1 MLNRLLRP
9 EVEEIIHAK
18 DLHALREVVAEWEP
32 SEIAALIDDLDE
44 HDDAVLF
51 RVLPREQ
58 AATVFQHLP
67 HDRQEALIESLANEQ
82 DRLADLLNTLT
93 PDDRTAFFEELPGE
107 VVQPLLSLLNP
118 KERAAAVRLL
128 GYPDESV
135 GRLMTTDYVAVRPN
149 WTVAQALR
157 HIRRFG
163 KDSETINVVYV
174 VEDGFRLVDDLR
186 IREFILADPEAG
198 VRSLMDER
206 FVALRARDDQETA
219 ISVFREYD
227 RVALPV
233 VDSEGILVGIVT
245 IDDVLDVAEEE
256 ATEDIQKLGG
266 LEALDEPY
274 VRTPLWTLIKKR
286 ARWLVVLFLGEMLTA
301 TAMGYYQH
309 EIAKAVVLALFVP
322 LIISSGGNSG
332 SQAASLM
339 IRALAVGEVT
349 VRDWWQVMKREVFSG
364 LALGGILGAVGLL
377 RVSIWGSF
385 FGSYGAHWFLLGLTV
400 ALSLVGVVLWGT
412 FTGSMLP
419 FVMRRIGVDPAV
431 SSAPFVATLVDV
443 TGLVIYFAV
452 AATLLGGTLL

>member
-9 EVEEIIHAK
+9 EVEEIIHEK
-18 DLHALREVVAEWEP
+18 DLIALREVVADWEP

-44 HDDAVLF
+44 ADDAVLF

-58 AATVFQHLP
+58 AAAVFEHLP
-67 HDRQEALIESLANEQ
+67 HDRQGVLIESLATER

-107 VVQPLLSLLNP
+107 VVQRLLTLLNP

-135 GRLMTTDYVAVRPN
+135 GRLMTTDYVAVRPD
-149 WTVAQALR
+149 WTVEQALKQ
-157 HIRRFG
+157 IRRFG
-163 KDSETINVVYV
+163 KDSETINVIYV

-186 IREFILADPEAG
+186 IREFILSDPDVS

-206 FVALRARDDQETA
+206 FIALRARDDQETA
-219 ISVFREYD
+219 INVFREYD

-233 VDSEGILVGIVT
+233 VDSDGVLVGIVT

-256 ATEDIQKLGG
+256 ATEDIHKLGG
-266 LEALDEPY
+266 LEALDDPY
-274 VRTPLWTLIKKR
+274 VRTPLWTLVKKR
-286 ARWLVVLFLGEMLTA
+286 ARWLVVLFIGEMLTA
-301 TAMGYYQH
+301 TAMGYFEQ
-309 EIAKAVVLALFVP
+309 EIARAVVLALFVP

-349 VRDWWQVMKREVFSG
+349 LRDWWKVMKREVFSG

-385 FGSYGAHWFLLGLTV
+385 LGAYGPHWFLLALTV
-400 ALSLVGVVLWGT
+400 SIALVGVVLWGT

-419 FVMRRIGVDPAV
+419 FVMRRVGIDPAV

-452 AATLLGGTLL
+452 AAMLLGGTLL